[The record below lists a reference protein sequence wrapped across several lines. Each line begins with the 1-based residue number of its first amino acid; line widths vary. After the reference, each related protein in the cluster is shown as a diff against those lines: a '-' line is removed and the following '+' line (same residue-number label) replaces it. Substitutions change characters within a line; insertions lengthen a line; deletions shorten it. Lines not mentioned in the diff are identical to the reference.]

1 MTVID
6 ALQGPS
12 RAPKDKPT
20 AAVIL
25 LHGYGADGNDLIGLA
40 PFFAQA
46 LPHAAFHSPHAPMP
60 LEGGWGSGGRQWF
73 SLATY
78 NPEIVR
84 NDPKARTAM
93 LSAMHTG
100 AQDSAEKLNAYID
113 QVTAHYDL
121 PANRIALLGFSQG
134 TMMSLYVGLRRKE
147 QLGAIVGFSG
157 AMIAPDRLASEIVS
171 RPPVLLVHG
180 DADPV
185 VPVQALDDV
194 EGALK
199 AAKVNYTAHVIP
211 GLEHG
216 IDDTGAQ
223 LAARFLAEHIG

>member
-1 MTVID
+1 MSVID

-60 LEGGWGSGGRQWF
+60 LEGGWGSGRQWF

-84 NDPKARTAM
+84 NDPKARAAM
-93 LSAMHTG
+93 MGAMHDG
-100 AQDSAEKLNAYID
+100 AQASAAKLNTFID
-113 QVTAHYDL
+113 QVTEHYDL
-121 PANRIALLGFSQG
+121 KANRVALLGFSQG

-147 QLGAIVGFSG
+147 QLGGIVGFSG
-157 AMIAPDRLASEIVS
+157 AMIAPDKLPTDIVS

-185 VPVQALDDV
+185 VPVQALADV

-199 AAKVNYTAHVIP
+199 SAKVNYTAHVIP

-216 IDDTGAQ
+216 IDDAGVQ
-223 LAARFLAEHIG
+223 LAARFLTQHLG